1 MNISSLLGMIL
12 AFGVFVGAIL
22 TSTNAS
28 KVFFNGHAL
37 LIVGGGTLA
46 AAMISFPISHLFDAL
61 KILFRRVLGQATIL
75 PQDLIKEFVRLADGY
90 KNDTQFL
97 AKNVTASSYPFLR
110 EALELIV
117 EGGVPF
123 EEMENILDK
132 RAEIIFLENEEE
144 AHTFKSISK
153 FPPAFGLLGAVMGM
167 ISLMQGLGSPDS
179 FKQIGPSMAMAMV
192 ATLYGIAL
200 ANFVFIP
207 VGENLSKLNKKELL
221 NRNIVIDGIRL
232 LQQKKHPLI
241 VEESLKSYLR
251 PKDRQKASGKVFGG
265 PQGKAQTTSPN
276 NSKTN
281 TDGKT
286 PAA

>member
-1 MNISSLLGMIL
+1 MNFSSLFGMII
-12 AFGVFVGAIL
+12 AFTVFVGAIF
-22 TSTNAS
+22 TSSNTF
-28 KVFFNGHAL
+28 KIFFNGHAL

-46 AAMISFPISHLFDAL
+46 AAMISFPLSNLFDAI
-61 KILFRRVLGQATIL
+61 KILFRKVLGNSGVSPNELIL
-75 PQDLIKEFVRLADGY
+75 EFIRLAEGSRKDP
-90 KNDTQFL
+90 QFL
-97 AKNVTASSYPFLR
+97 AQNVNASSYHFLR
-110 EALELIV
+110 EALELVV
-117 EGGVPF
+117 EGGISF
-123 EEMENILDK
+123 DEIEDILDK

-144 AHTFKSISK
+144 AHIFKSISR

-232 LQQKKHPLI
+232 LQLKKHPLI
-241 VEESLKSYLR
+241 IEENLKSYLR
-251 PKDRQKASGKVFGG
+251 PKNRQTIKKPNKEKVVADNPKAS
-265 PQGKAQTTSPN
+265 
-276 NSKTN
+276 
-281 TDGKT
+281 
-286 PAA
+286 